1 MQHYEQL
8 KKEYLAAV
16 TKAARLEAIQSR
28 LRQGYAL
35 RIFAIQGSCSTDT
48 LDIRDPYLEE
58 FVDLIESTREE
69 LQDKA
74 QLLETK
80 LLAVEELLKG

>member
-1 MQHYEQL
+1 M
-8 KKEYLAAV
+8 KKEYLAVV
-16 TKAARLEAIQSR
+16 TKAKRLKDTQSR

-35 RIFAIQGSCSTDT
+35 RIFAIQGEYSTDT
-48 LDIRDPYLEE
+48 VDIIDPCLEE
-58 FVDLIESTREE
+58 FSDLILHTLEE

-74 QLLETK
+74 QLLEAK